1 LVGDSPT
8 EHAVQFYEDEAF
20 LFRVV
25 GAFLAEGLT
34 AGEPAIVVATPHHRE
49 GFLQALGTH
58 DVDLDLALSQARL
71 IFLDAQE
78 TLATFMVD
86 RLPDQERFMRSVGRL
101 VEEKGGKARVRIF
114 GEMVD
119 LLWQEGQR
127 QAAIR
132 LEEIWNALIGKHEVS
147 LLCAYTMASF
157 YRANDDHHFHDV
169 SRAHS
174 CTLPIERPAR
184 SLVNE
189 LGRRAELETALR
201 EALAERRRAEEAAR
215 ANEAFLQGIVLSS
228 EDCIKVL
235 DLEGRLLFVNAV
247 GEEIF
252 GCEAGALLGQRYT
265 DFWQGH
271 ERDVLLEAIAQ
282 AVRGHGTIE
291 SLHQSDKWWEIRV
304 SPILREGRPD
314 RILVVSREVTDR
326 KRSEEERD
334 RLVRE
339 LDRAV
344 KLRDEFVAMLTHD
357 LKNPLSAIYLGAS
370 LLLRRLSEERGE
382 DRKAIATMRR
392 SAERATRMIDNL
404 IQDIAFEEGQ
414 VRLSKRRVD
423 PRELLAEVLEMF
435 LPGAQESR
443 VLITAETR
451 GDPGLVECD
460 RDYVLRALGNL
471 VGNAKKFT
479 PEGGRIS
486 LGVERAGGAVRF
498 FVSDT
503 GIGIPPENHA
513 AIFRRGFRGAQSTT
527 GLGLGLTISKR
538 IVEAHGGAIGV
549 ESEVG
554 KGSTFWFTLPA

>member
-1 LVGDSPT
+1 
-8 EHAVQFYEDEAF
+8 
-20 LFRVV
+20 
-25 GAFLAEGLT
+25 
-34 AGEPAIVVATPHHRE
+34 
-49 GFLQALGTH
+49 
-58 DVDLDLALSQARL
+58 
-71 IFLDAQE
+71 
-78 TLATFMVD
+78 
-86 RLPDQERFMRSVGRL
+86 
-101 VEEKGGKARVRIF
+101 
-114 GEMVD
+114 MVD

-132 LEEIWNALIGKHEVS
+132 LEEIWNALIGKREVS

-157 YRANDDHHFHDV
+157 YRANGVDHFHEV
-169 SRAHS
+169 TRAHS
-174 CTLPIERPAR
+174 CTLPIERPTG

-189 LGRRAELETALR
+189 LGRRAELEAALR
-201 EALAERRRAEEAAR
+201 ETLSERRRAEEAAR
-215 ANEAFLQGIVLSS
+215 ANEAFLEGIVRSS

-252 GCEAGALLGQRYT
+252 GCEIGALLGQRYT
-265 DFWQGH
+265 DFWQGR
-271 ERDVLLEAIAQ
+271 ERDVLLEAIAH
-282 AVRGHGTIE
+282 AVRGHATTV
-291 SLHQSDKWWEIRV
+291 SLPQSEPGSGAIKWWEIRV
-304 SPILREGRPD
+304 SPILDREERPD
-314 RILVVSREVTDR
+314 RILVVSREVTER
-326 KRSEEERD
+326 KRFEEERD
-334 RLVRE
+334 RLVGE

-370 LLLRRLSEERGE
+370 LLLRRLDEERTE

-423 PRELLAEVLEMF
+423 PRELVGEVLEMF
-435 LPGAQESR
+435 QPGAQEGQ
-443 VLITAETR
+443 VLLTAETR
-451 GDPGLVECD
+451 GDPGPVECD

-479 PEGGRIS
+479 PAGGAIL
-486 LGVERAGGAVRF
+486 LGIEPAGGAVRF
-498 FVSDT
+498 FVRDT
-503 GIGIPPENHA
+503 GIGIPPEHHA
-513 AIFRRGFRGAQSTT
+513 AIFRRGFRGAQSST
-527 GLGLGLTISKR
+527 GLGLGLTIAKR